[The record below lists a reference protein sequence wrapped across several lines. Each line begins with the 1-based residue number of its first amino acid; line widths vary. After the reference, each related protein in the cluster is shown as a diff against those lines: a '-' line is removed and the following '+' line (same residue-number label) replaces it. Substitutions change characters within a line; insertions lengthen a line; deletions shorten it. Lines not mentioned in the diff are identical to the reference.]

1 MARFSDAANIGK
13 QFGTDADTE
22 QAIDNTVEAVTIA
35 WVNQGVIEMQK
46 VLQRNSRSRRNKLAQ
61 SFEILPQIS
70 SDGVS
75 VKVTTTEDY
84 YDFVDKGVKK
94 SPVLRNGKSNPS
106 KNKAP
111 RSPYSFKNVYTSK
124 KMVNS
129 FKEWASFAGADQ
141 KDARRMAYLTKR
153 GGIRPKNYI
162 QAAVGKVRIKELSE
176 LLTTALGRVI
186 IGQLKN
192 ID

>member
-1 MARFSDAANIGK
+1 MARFSEAAKIGE
-13 QFGTDADTE
+13 QFGTSADAE
-22 QAIDNTVEAVTIA
+22 QAFENTAEAVTVA

-46 VLQRNSRSRRNKLAQ
+46 HLQRNSRSRRNKLAQ
-61 SFEILPQIS
+61 SFEIIPKS
-70 SDGVS
+70 SADSVS

-94 SPVLRNGKSNPS
+94 SPVLRNGKTNPT
-106 KNKAP
+106 KDKAP

-124 KMVNS
+124 KMVDS
-129 FKEWASFAGADQ
+129 FKEWASFAGANQ
-141 KDARRMAYLTKR
+141 KDAARMAYLTKR

-186 IGQLKN
+186 IGQIKN